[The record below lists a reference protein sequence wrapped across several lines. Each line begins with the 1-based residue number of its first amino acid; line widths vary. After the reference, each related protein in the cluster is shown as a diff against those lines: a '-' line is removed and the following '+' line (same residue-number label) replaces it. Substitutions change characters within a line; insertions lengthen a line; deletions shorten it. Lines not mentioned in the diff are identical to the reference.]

1 MTKLSHPAKKGIYLL
16 PNLFTTGA
24 LFAGYYS
31 IIASINGKFEVA
43 AIAIF
48 IAALLDG
55 LDGRVARLTNTQ
67 SAFGEQY
74 DSLSDLISFG
84 LAPSLLM
91 YNWSLSHLANI
102 HPIMGKIGWLVAFI
116 YTVSGALRLARFN
129 VQIGNIDKA
138 YFQGLPSPAA
148 AAVISSFVWVAVD
161 HQLSGESLK
170 YVTLGVTLFAGLLMV
185 SRFRYYSFKT
195 LPFKESVPFV
205 WVLLLVL
212 IFVML
217 ALAPAK
223 VLFVVFSLYSFSGV
237 LMTLYHIKQ
246 KRDKKEED
254 VNKPLATS
262 NDQEHDNE

>member
-1 MTKLSHPAKKGIYLL
+1 MTKISDSAKKGIYLL

-31 IIASINGKFEVA
+31 IIAGINGKFEIA
-43 AIAIF
+43 AISVF

-55 LDGRVARLTNTQ
+55 LDGRVARLTNTE

-91 YNWSLSHLANI
+91 YNWSLHSLGQI
-102 HPIMGKIGWLVAFI
+102 HPVMGKIGWLVAFI
-116 YTVSGALRLARFN
+116 YAVSGALRLARFN
-129 VQIGNIDKA
+129 VQIGTIDKA

-148 AAVISSFVWVAVD
+148 AALVSSFVWVAVD
-161 HQLSGESLK
+161 HGFTGESLQF
-170 YVTLGVTLFAGLLMV
+170 VSLGITLIAGLLMV

-205 WVLLLVL
+205 WILLLVM
-212 IFVML
+212 IFVL
-217 ALAPAK
+217 LTLAPAK
-223 VLFVVFSLYSFSGV
+223 VLLVVFSGYAISGIIFTLYS
-237 LMTLYHIKQ
+237 LK
-246 KRDKKEED
+246 KNRADKKKAVED
-254 VNKPLATS
+254 EK
-262 NDQEHDNE
+262 E

>member
-1 MTKLSHPAKKGIYLL
+1 MTKISTSAKKGIYLL

-31 IIASINGKFEVA
+31 IIASINGKFEIA
-43 AIAIF
+43 AITVF

-91 YNWSLSHLANI
+91 YNWSLHSLATI

-116 YTVSGALRLARFN
+116 YAVSGALRLARFN
-129 VQIGNIDKA
+129 VQIGTIDKA

-148 AAVISSFVWVAVD
+148 AALVCSFVWVAVD
-161 HQLSGESLK
+161 YEFSGESLK
-170 YVTLGVTLFAGLLMV
+170 YISLGLTLIAGLLMV

-195 LPFKESVPFV
+195 LPFKETVPFV
-205 WVLLLVL
+205 WILILVM
-212 IFVML
+212 IFVLL

-223 VLFVVFSLYSFSGV
+223 VLFIVFTLYSLSGII
-237 LMTLYHIKQ
+237 MTLLSLKK
-246 KRDKKEED
+246 KRAFKKTKLE
-254 VNKPLATS
+254 
-262 NDQEHDNE
+262 

>member
-1 MTKLSHPAKKGIYLL
+1 MTKISKSARKGIYLL

-31 IIASINGKFEVA
+31 IIAGINGKYEIA

-55 LDGRVARLTNTQ
+55 LDGRVARLTNTE

-91 YNWSLSHLANI
+91 YNWSLRSLVEI

-116 YTVSGALRLARFN
+116 YAVSGALRLARFN
-129 VQIGNIDKA
+129 VQIGSTDKA

-148 AAVISSFVWVAVD
+148 AALIGAFVWVAVD
-161 HQLSGESLK
+161 HGFAGESLRF
-170 YVTLGVTLFAGLLMV
+170 VALGVTLVSGLLMV
-185 SRFRYYSFKT
+185 SRIRYYSFKT
-195 LPFKESVPFV
+195 LPFKETVPFV
-205 WVLLLVL
+205 WILLLVM
-212 IFVML
+212 IFVLL

-223 VLFVVFSLYSFSGV
+223 VLLIVFSLYAISGIIMTVFS
-237 LMTLYHIKQ
+237 IKQ
-246 KRDKKEED
+246 KRARKKSTNKTPDSNADKE
-254 VNKPLATS
+254 P
-262 NDQEHDNE
+262 

>member
-1 MTKLSHPAKKGIYLL
+1 MTKLSKPTSKGIYLL

-31 IIASINGKFEVA
+31 IIASINGKFEIA
-43 AIAIF
+43 AITVF

-91 YNWSLSHLANI
+91 YNWSLHSLGAI

-129 VQIGNIDKA
+129 VQIGTIDKA
-138 YFQGLPSPAA
+138 YFQGFPSPAA
-148 AAVISSFVWVAVD
+148 AALVCSFVWVAVD
-161 HQLSGESLK
+161 HGFTGESLK
-170 YVTLGVTLFAGLLMV
+170 YIALGVTLISGLLMV

-205 WVLLLVL
+205 WILLLVMV
-212 IFVML
+212 FVL
-217 ALAPAK
+217 LTIAPAK
-223 VLFVVFSLYSFSGV
+223 VLLVVFSLYAFSGV
-237 LMTLYHIKQ
+237 AMTLYSLKQ
-246 KRDKKEED
+246 KRSNKNAKNNEE
-254 VNKPLATS
+254 K
-262 NDQEHDNE
+262 

>member
-1 MTKLSHPAKKGIYLL
+1 MTKISDSAKKGIYLL

-31 IIASINGKFEVA
+31 IIAGINGKFEIA
-43 AIAIF
+43 AIAVF

-55 LDGRVARLTNTQ
+55 LDGRVARLTNTE
-67 SAFGEQY
+67 SEFGEQY

-91 YNWSLSHLANI
+91 YNWSLHSLAQI
-102 HPIMGKIGWLVAFI
+102 HPVMGKIGWLVAFI
-116 YTVSGALRLARFN
+116 YAVSGALRLARFN
-129 VQIGNIDKA
+129 VQIGSIDKA

-148 AAVISSFVWVAVD
+148 AALLSSFVWVAVD
-161 HQLSGESLK
+161 HDFTGESLQF
-170 YVTLGVTLFAGLLMV
+170 VSLGITLVAGLLMV

-205 WVLLLVL
+205 WILLLVMV
-212 IFVML
+212 FVLL

-223 VLFVVFSLYSFSGV
+223 VLLVVFSGYALSGI
-237 LMTLYHIKQ
+237 LFTLYNLK
-246 KRDKKEED
+246 KNRADKNKIQEKDKEE
-254 VNKPLATS
+254 S
-262 NDQEHDNE
+262 

>member
-1 MTKLSHPAKKGIYLL
+1 MTNKTENSTIETNKQRSKGIYLL

-43 AIAIF
+43 AYTVF

-67 SAFGEQY
+67 SEFGEQY

-91 YNWSLSHLANI
+91 YNWSLHSLANI

-116 YTVSGALRLARFN
+116 YAVSGALRLARFN
-129 VQIGNIDKA
+129 VHIETVDKN
-138 YFQGLPSPAA
+138 YFEGLPSPAA
-148 AAVISSFVWVAVD
+148 AALVCSFVWVAVD
-161 HQLSGESLK
+161 HGFTGETLQFISLAI
-170 YVTLGVTLFAGLLMV
+170 TLFAGLLMV
-185 SRFRYYSFKT
+185 SKFNYYSFKT

-205 WVLLLVL
+205 WILLLVMV
-212 IFVML
+212 FVLLTL
-217 ALAPAK
+217 ATAK
-223 VLFVVFSLYSFSGV
+223 VLFVVFVGYSLSGI
-237 LMTLYHIKQ
+237 LLFLYGMK
-246 KRDKKEED
+246 KKKEQKLESE
-254 VNKPLATS
+254 L
-262 NDQEHDNE
+262 EEE